1 MKSWKSKGWGVY
13 VYVEIPL
20 TEDRLPKGIKSLNK
34 DIKVGIG
41 IQWIIIVCTT
51 IHNTSDS
58 HDTIFTPISSPL
70 RSNYFWLCF
79 TYYIA
84 LTIDCLLYLY
94 LGHTLYDI
102 GILNRYRRCTYISI
116 YNYIR
121 VSNSILVYY
130 IVVGEGKYRSDS
142 KIDTNWIGI

>member
-13 VYVEIPL
+13 IYVEIPL
-20 TEDRLPKGIKSLNK
+20 TEDGLPKGIKSLNK

-41 IQWIIIVCTT
+41 IQWIIGNSKYNNSQYKWLTWYNIYTNIIT
-51 IHNTSDS
+51 IE
-58 HDTIFTPISSPL
+58 
-70 RSNYFWLCF
+70 RSNYFWLCSN
-79 TYYIA
+79 YW
-84 LTIDCLLYLY
+84 LPTIYLY
-94 LGHTLYDI
+94 LGHTLYYDI

-116 YNYIR
+116 YNYYIR

-130 IVVGEGKYRSDS
+130 IVVGEGRYRSDS

>member
-70 RSNYFWLCF
+70 RDLIIFDS
-79 TYYIA
+79 A
-84 LTIDCLLYLY
+84 LTIDCLLY
-94 LGHTLYDI
+94 
-102 GILNRYRRCTYISI
+102 TY
-116 YNYIR
+116 
-121 VSNSILVYY
+121 
-130 IVVGEGKYRSDS
+130 
-142 KIDTNWIGI
+142 T

>member
-70 RSNYFWLCF
+70 RSNHFWLCF